1 MRNKRKW
8 TEIQVHILQKPSII
22 VERFPLSYCYDTA
35 HAQHTVVDRA
45 VTAWIC
51 SMVLWKLIKRQ
62 QRVPFLDL
70 LSLIYCLGCTGTVAG
85 VYNMMKTY
93 VMRT

>member
-8 TEIQVHILQKPSII
+8 TEIQVHIFQKPSII

-35 HAQHTVVDRA
+35 HAHHTVVDRA

-51 SMVLWKLIKRQ
+51 SMVL
-62 QRVPFLDL
+62 
-70 LSLIYCLGCTGTVAG
+70 
-85 VYNMMKTY
+85 
-93 VMRT
+93 